1 MAIDADA
8 VRHLEALAA
17 LRLSDADRE
26 RLRAQLEHILEY
38 MQQLGAIDV
47 EGVEPTALVIESRNV
62 LRPDTVQPS
71 LPVEAMLGNAPET
84 RGAFYRVPRFVG
96 DTEAES

>member
-1 MAIDADA
+1 MSIYADA

-26 RLRAQLEHILEY
+26 RLGAQLEHILEY
-38 MQQLGAIDV
+38 VEQLRAIDV
-47 EGVEPTALVIESRNV
+47 EGVEPTALVIETRNV
-62 LRPDTVQPS
+62 LRPDGVRASLSVETV
-71 LPVEAMLGNAPET
+71 LGNAPET

-96 DTEAES
+96 DTETES